1 MAWVEKDHKDHLV
14 SMTLHVAGSLEVSN
28 FSLERTTKM
37 MSNPKPPS
45 PCPVTTSISATSPR
59 LLNSST
65 DGYTTISQPIDTM
78 PKTAAQ
84 PSNHEMSFLGQKT
97 LKAERR
103 KVFQTQSA
111 TTCIQTIST
120 WVLESQPLCPG
131 GQQAAHEQVL
141 QIKR

>member
-1 MAWVEKDHKDHLV
+1 MTKTEIFCFYDFCWSARHLCMETV
-14 SMTLHVAGSLEVSN
+14 MQQGDGITE
-28 FSLERTTKM
+28 
-37 MSNPKPPS
+37 PPTH
-45 PCPVTTSISATSPR
+45 PACPLTTSISATSPQ

-84 PSNHEMSFLGQKT
+84 PSNHEISFLGQKM